1 MEDVSNQN
9 QSMCLQMQIL
19 GSQGIFRGKILNKI
33 EGLLFQFLMF
43 LNHKL
48 EKHIQLNK
56 HWQVPC
62 VISVDFTL
70 CFNCHLMK

>member
-1 MEDVSNQN
+1 MEDGSNQN

-33 EGLLFQFLMF
+33 EGLLFQFVML

-48 EKHIQLNK
+48 EKRIQLNK
-56 HWQVPC
+56 HWQVPS
-62 VISVDFTL
+62 VIYV
-70 CFNCHLMK
+70 